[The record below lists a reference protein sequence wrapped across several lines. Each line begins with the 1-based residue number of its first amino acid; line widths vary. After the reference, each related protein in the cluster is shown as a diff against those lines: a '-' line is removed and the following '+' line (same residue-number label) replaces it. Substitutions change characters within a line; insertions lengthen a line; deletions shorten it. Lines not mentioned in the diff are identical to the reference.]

1 MKTKKSIK
9 TIFAKKLFKVEDI
22 DINNILVSKKESYD
36 SKYSLKYFIGYKGD
50 DVIRPLCIKLPQMIG
65 YVKCFDSNKIMSFKV
80 TDNKL
85 LKKYNKIWQ
94 RLSNLLSTRFDG
106 EPIYGDKDKYIKT
119 KIKLYGDK
127 IDTNFQSKKIP
138 KENATYKCLSLIML
152 DSPIR
157 ANKKYYPQT
166 LLAEC
171 KHEIKK
177 NKMENLINNDLDP
190 SSSDDSESESDNDVF

>member
-50 DVIRPLCIKLPQMIG
+50 DVIRPLCIKLPQMTG

-138 KENATYKCLSLIML
+138 KENASYKCLSLIML